1 MPSWPQFECAL
12 VRRIGVFVFQGA
24 VFVDPDATCT
34 GAVEDVHGYFAGW
47 VECGFCEFR
56 HMAVMPTCTLAFC
69 DGSIE
74 CPRCRRPRGKF
85 ISWVQAESR
94 VS

>member
-1 MPSWPQFECAL
+1 M
-12 VRRIGVFVFQGA
+12 RRIGAFVFQGA

-56 HMAVMPTCTLAFC
+56 HMAVMPACALALY
-69 DGSIE
+69 DGGIE
-74 CPRCRRPRGKF
+74 CSRCHRTRGKF
-85 ISWVQAESR
+85 IGPWVEAESR